1 VGMKIPSWM
10 ISDEM
15 KLTEHYHIAPR
26 SPKPDVDEG
35 ESSVPRKS
43 TVIRLRIHQ
52 RLSTRLTPPTPIL
65 TTAKANDIL
74 LQDTIQLS
82 LAEQKSHDEV
92 KAKQNVKK
100 VEEHLIAKE
109 IEKLVEGTENVE
121 ENC

>member
-1 VGMKIPSWM
+1 
-10 ISDEM
+10 
-15 KLTEHYHIAPR
+15 
-26 SPKPDVDEG
+26 
-35 ESSVPRKS
+35 

-65 TTAKANDIL
+65 TSTKADDIL

-92 KAKQNVKK
+92 EAKQNVKK
-100 VEEHLIAKE
+100 VEEHLIAEE
-109 IEKLVEGTENVE
+109 IEKLIEGKENVE